1 MIALLLLLAFLLILL
16 NAFFVLAEFAV
27 IKVRPTKIEEL
38 VDQGDPRA
46 RVVQHIQTHLDEYL
60 SVCQVGITFAS
71 IALGFVGEPAFARLA
86 EPVLTMAGLGRPE
99 VVHGVAISI
108 AYVLVSF
115 LHILLGELI
124 PKSLAIRSAVR
135 ASLFTAVPLRVFHV
149 LFYIPLI
156 VLNGSANAILRM
168 MRIPSAPHL
177 DQHSEEELRILLSRS
192 QERGM
197 MSFRR
202 LLLMENVFDL
212 GDLTVRDAMKPRR
225 QIKVLDAAATW
236 EAQHRVIVES
246 RFSRYPLVEGDKAL
260 GIVHVKD
267 ILLAAGAEG
276 LAGVDLR
283 RLARPFLTTTEETP
297 VEVLL
302 ADLQKRRVHLALVN
316 DKEGRW
322 TGFIS
327 MEDVI
332 EEIIGTVEDEFEVE
346 PPLRL
351 ADTLAVE
358 RIVLGVEAESIVQAI
373 ETIFAKVPPGSLP
386 LPSDRVKQAVLL
398 REAAMST
405 YLGRGLAIPHARL
418 EGIDKPTA
426 ILGRSEAGVRIKDR
440 EEKAHLFFV
449 LLTPAQFPNVQ
460 ARLLAKI
467 AGIMESEFVE
477 ARLLEATTPQ
487 QVHEAI
493 LAGEAAALG

>member
-1 MIALLLLLAFLLILL
+1 MVALLLLLAFLLILL

-71 IALGFVGEPAFARLA
+71 IALGFVGEPAFARLV

-135 ASLFTAVPLRVFHV
+135 ASLFTAIPLRFFHV

-156 VLNGSANAILRM
+156 VLNGSANALLRM

-212 GDLTVRDAMKPRR
+212 GDLKVRDAMKPRR
-225 QIKVLDAAATW
+225 QVKTLDAAAVW
-236 EAQHRVIVES
+236 DQHWKTIVES
-246 RFSRYPLVEGDKAL
+246 RFSRYPLMDGERPL

-267 ILLAAGAEG
+267 LVFEG
-276 LAGVDLR
+276 TERMPKVDLR
-283 RLARPFLTTTEETP
+283 KLARAFATTTEDTPIET
-297 VEVLL
+297 LL
-302 ADLQKRRVHLALVN
+302 AELQRKRAHLALVN

-322 TGFIS
+322 TGFITL
-327 MEDVI
+327 EDII

-346 PPLRL
+346 PALRL
-351 ADTLAVE
+351 GEALAAD
-358 RIVLGVEAESIVQAI
+358 RIVLGVKAESIAGAVEA
-373 ETIFAKVPPGSLP
+373 IFAQLPAGSLQ
-386 LPSDRVKQAVLL
+386 LPVERVRQAVLQ

-418 EGIDKPTA
+418 EGIEKPVA
-426 ILGRSEAGVRIKDR
+426 ILGRSEEGVRIKDR
-440 EEKAHLFFV
+440 EERAHLFFI
-449 LLTPAQFPNVQ
+449 LLTPASAPHIQ

-477 ARLLEATTPQ
+477 ARLLEAETRQ

-493 LAGEAAALG
+493 LAGEASALG